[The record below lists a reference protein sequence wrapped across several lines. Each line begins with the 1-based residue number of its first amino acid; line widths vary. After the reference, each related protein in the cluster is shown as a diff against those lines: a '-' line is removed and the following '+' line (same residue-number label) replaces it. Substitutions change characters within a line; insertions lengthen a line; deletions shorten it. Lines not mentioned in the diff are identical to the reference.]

1 MDFEFPEDTLML
13 RDMLR
18 RFIEKEA
25 KPLEM
30 KYFNTGQLEV
40 EERSRLRKAIEQLGL
55 WGLTVPE
62 EYGGGGLDL
71 LTTCLIEQELG
82 KSFIPIDIGEVNP
95 LLYRSNEYQIKKY
108 LEPALSGERQAI
120 LAAREPISNGFQPE
134 GWVTKAEY
142 LEDYYEI
149 TGCKLLDRVP
159 EPDDFFIVLAQT
171 NGHESGSQKI
181 SAFLVEKDLK
191 GVGMSFDKKPRL
203 ILKNCQVSHEN
214 MLGEPGTPLNLSRDD
229 TNKLYVRSGAR
240 YIGIG
245 ERLIEMASEHA
256 KTWIMFETPLGARPA
271 IAKLLAE
278 MKVDIECS
286 KWFVY
291 YAAWLHDE
299 SKEDFS
305 HAIASQIRLATGEMI
320 QRMIDRVTMV
330 FAGPGPSPEVEPH
343 RFVKGMVTS
352 DAFNLVL
359 EQARAVIAEDILKH
373 HKV

>member
-30 KYFNTGQLEV
+30 KYFNSGELKV

-55 WGLTVPE
+55 WGITVPE

-95 LLYRSNEYQIKKY
+95 LLYTSNEYQIKKY
-108 LEPALSGERQAI
+108 LEPALTGERQAI
-120 LAAREPISNGFQPE
+120 LAAREPNSKGFQPDE
-134 GWVTKAEY
+134 WLTKAEF
-142 LEDYYEI
+142 LDDLYEI

-159 EPDDFFIVLAQT
+159 GPDDFFIVITQI
-171 NGHESGSQKI
+171 NGHESGSHRI
-181 SAFLVEKDLK
+181 AAFLVETDLS
-191 GVGMSFDKKPRL
+191 GVEISIDKNPRL

-214 MLGEPGTPLNLSRDD
+214 MLGEPGTPLNLSRED
-229 TNKLYVRSGAR
+229 TDRLYIRNGAR
-240 YIGIG
+240 YVGIG

-256 KTWIMFETPLGARPA
+256 KTWMMFEVPLGARPA

-299 SKEDFS
+299 RREDFS
-305 HAIASQIRLATGEMI
+305 SATASQIRLATGEML

-330 FAGPGPSPEVEPH
+330 FVGPGPSSEVEPH
-343 RFVKGMVTS
+343 RFVRGIVTS
-352 DAFNLVL
+352 DAFNLAL
-359 EQARAVIAEDILKH
+359 EQARAVIAEDVLKQH
-373 HKV
+373 